1 MSQFVPQSNINDEV
15 EIRNLTQKWFEIWS
29 QKEKP
34 FTGKGLEEVFANPGE
49 MLVYDNFDGDVKIIR
64 SVREYID
71 TWVPI
76 VQEQLSY
83 HEIQSE
89 GEIELKIDSN
99 MALSTFVWVSKS
111 KLKNGTDI
119 SLRQYA
125 THVWKKVGDR
135 WYLIHEHLTL
145 GKS

>member
-1 MSQFVPQSNINDEV
+1 MSHSNINDEV
-15 EIRNLTQKWFEIWS
+15 EIRNLTQKWFDIWS

-34 FTGKGLEEVFANPGE
+34 FTGKGLEEVFADKSGE

-71 TWVPI
+71 TWVP
-76 VQEQLSY
+76 VMQEQLLY
-83 HEIQSE
+83 HEIQPE
-89 GEIELKIDSN
+89 GEIELKIDGN

-125 THVWKKVGDR
+125 THVWRKIDER
-135 WYLIHEHLTL
+135 
-145 GKS
+145 